1 MCYMCDC
8 IIFVVFFKQKTA
20 YEMRISDWS
29 SDVCSSD
36 LRRSRRRG
44 AKARRGGGGGEKA
57 RVRSC
62 TKGRILDVMGDERR
76 RCGIGDRVP
85 GVTFRLRDGAQWVEK
100 TSAELYGNRRVVI
113 FAVPA
118 AFSTSCSARHLPG
131 YVALARN
138 IKRMG
143 IDEIFCVA
151 VNDAFVMNAWARDQ
165 GIEDEVALLPD
176 GNGDFTRAMGMLA
189 DQSGRGFGARS
200 RRYSMVAHAGV
211 IQQIFLE
218 NRDGSEDPIEVSD
231 AITMLDYLDSTALR
245 AAGE

>member
-1 MCYMCDC
+1 
-8 IIFVVFFKQKTA
+8 
-20 YEMRISDWS
+20 MRISDWS

-36 LRRSRRRG
+36 LRLRGSRCG
-44 AKARRGGGGGEKA
+44 KARR
-57 RVRSC
+57 RRC
-62 TKGRILDVMGDERR
+62 TKGRILEVMVDERR

-100 TSAELYGNRRVVI
+100 TSAELFGNRSVVI

-151 VNDAFVMNAWARDQ
+151 VNDAYAMNALARDQ
-165 GIEDEVALLPD
+165 GI
-176 GNGDFTRAMGMLA
+176 
-189 DQSGRGFGARS
+189 
-200 RRYSMVAHAGV
+200 
-211 IQQIFLE
+211 
-218 NRDGSEDPIEVSD
+218 
-231 AITMLDYLDSTALR
+231 
-245 AAGE
+245 